1 MIEMNTEAL
10 SRVFGLPSNLGSLV
24 MGEALWG

>member
-10 SRVFGLPSNLGSLV
+10 SRVFGLPSNLGGSLV
-24 MGEALWG
+24 MGEAL